1 MAIEEYWKAF
11 VSHYPEYQNKPYT
24 AWQFGVDPSHLADLV
39 KRGIKT
45 ATTSGLAFYTAEQEH
60 LPKVGDLS
68 IVLDAQDNPICIIKN
83 TNVYQV
89 PFSEVS
95 EMHAY
100 KEGEGDRTLSYW
112 RTVHTD
118 FFEKEFNSINQS
130 FSEEETMVCEEFECI
145 YVLN

>member
-1 MAIEEYWKAF
+1 MTIEEYWKTF
-11 VSHYPEYQNKPYT
+11 VSYQPEYQNESYT
-24 AWQFGVDPSHLADLV
+24 AWQFGVDPSVLAGLV

-45 ATTSGLAFYTAEQEH
+45 ATTSGLSFYTEDQEP

-68 IVLDAQDNPICIIKN
+68 MVLDTQNNPICIIKI
-83 TNVYQV
+83 TKVYQV

-118 FFEKEFNSINQS
+118 FFMKEFNSINQS
-130 FSEEETMVCEEFECI
+130 FSEEEIMVCEEFECI
-145 YVLN
+145 HTF

>member
-1 MAIEEYWKAF
+1 MTIEEYWKTF
-11 VSHYPEYQNKPYT
+11 VSCQPEYQNESYT
-24 AWQFGVDPSHLADLV
+24 AWQFGVDPSDLADLV

-45 ATTSGLAFYTAEQEH
+45 ATTSGLAFYSAEQEP

-68 IVLDAQDNPICIIKN
+68 MVLDAQDNPICIIKN
-83 TNVYQV
+83 TKVYQV

-95 EMHAY
+95 EIHAY

-118 FFEKEFNSINQS
+118 FFEKEFSSINQS
-130 FSEEETMVCEEFECI
+130 FSEKEIMVCEEFECI
-145 YVLN
+145 HTF